1 MESPKR
7 QRDIII
13 QTGQNETL
21 TPKPS
26 KTHLSISFFFQKPL
40 HQKKLIIIQPFTQLD

>member
-1 MESPKR
+1 MTRFNQSREKIREHSINGKSKETKR

-13 QTGQNETL
+13 QTVQNETL

-26 KTHLSISFFFQKPL
+26 KPHLSISF
-40 HQKKLIIIQPFTQLD
+40 